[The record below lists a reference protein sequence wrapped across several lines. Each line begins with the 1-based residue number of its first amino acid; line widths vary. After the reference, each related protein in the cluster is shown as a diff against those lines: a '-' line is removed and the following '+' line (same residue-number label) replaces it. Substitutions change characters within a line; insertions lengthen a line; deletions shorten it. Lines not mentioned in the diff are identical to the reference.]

1 MKTNKYQRRFYRD
14 WVGAKDL
21 FRAHIV
27 AGESDLLIFTD
38 KPLDRSFI
46 EKRLRLYRFAIEAY
60 IQKDRRFATALKP
73 LEVEI
78 TAPKII
84 KAMAFYAK
92 RARVGPM
99 ATVAGAIAQFLG
111 QDLLKKNYKNV
122 IIENGGDLFLKTT
135 KMRLIG
141 IYAGRSKIWNKLR
154 LKIRPSDT
162 PLGLCTSSGV
172 LGHSLSF
179 GNADSVTVLS
189 RNACLAD
196 AVATTAC
203 NLVKTKKDLKKAL
216 RFIRSIRGVLGVV
229 IFIKNN
235 LMSWGRVQLDA
246 QN

>member
-14 WVGAKDL
+14 GVGAKDL
-21 FRAHIV
+21 FREHIV
-27 AGESDLLIFTD
+27 VGESDLLVLTD
-38 KPLDRSFI
+38 KPLDRNFV
-46 EKRLRLYRFAIEAY
+46 EKRLRLYRFAIEEY
-60 IQKDRRFATALKP
+60 IHKDRRFRTALKP

-78 TAPKII
+78 KAPKII
-84 KAMAFYAK
+84 KAMAFYSK

-111 QDLLKKNYKNV
+111 QDLLNRNYKNV

-135 KMRLIG
+135 RTRLIG
-141 IYAGRSKIWNKLR
+141 IYAGRSKVWNKLR
-154 LKIRPSDT
+154 LKIKPLDT

-196 AVATTAC
+196 AVATAAC

-216 RFIRSIRGVLGVV
+216 RFIRSIRGILGVV
-229 IFIKNN
+229 IIIKNN

-246 QN
+246 QS